1 MNSKIKFEGTING
14 RVYTDEKVFQ
24 YALRDAIAKG
34 EDIEVSATSTA
45 IDEPVVK
52 DPVECNDDF
61 QIAISPEKIAANL
74 ECAEDHVDFL
84 MNLKQGLAA
93 VVDQFNDALT
103 ENHINKTKAYEVL
116 CNEIKRIDAM
126 NDKLSTHRKDLQE
139 KAAELA
145 SDLNETE
152 TAIGVT
158 TDTIS
163 AFCALI
169 EAYNKMLASV
179 APKPERKDCGCKDRK
194 CKPATMAELIEDFVN
209 MFR

>member
-45 IDEPVVK
+45 IDEQVETT
-52 DPVECNDDF
+52 VECNDDF

-74 ECAEDHVDFL
+74 ECAEDRVDFL

-93 VVDQFNDALT
+93 VVDQFNDALA
-103 ENHINKTKAYEVL
+103 ENHINKNKAYEVL
-116 CNEIKRIDAM
+116 CNEIKRIDDM
-126 NDKLSTHRKDLQE
+126 NDKLAKRRTDLQE
-139 KAAELA
+139 KAAEIA

-158 TDTIS
+158 TDAIS

-194 CKPATMAELIEDFVN
+194 CEPLTMSELIEGFVN

>member
-45 IDEPVVK
+45 IDEPAETQ
-52 DPVECNDDF
+52 VECNDDF

-103 ENHINKTKAYEVL
+103 ENHINKAKAYEVL

-126 NDKLSTHRKDLQE
+126 NDKLATHRTALQ
-139 KAAELA
+139 KKHAEIV
-145 SDLNETE
+145 SDLEETE

-163 AFCALI
+163 AFVSLI

-194 CKPATMAELIEDFVN
+194 CKPATMSELIEDFVN